1 MSSELTSS
9 SAQTY
14 WRNFLILWCHVACFS
29 SWASKGI
36 AHFASC
42 VGKLME
48 RLSQASV
55 ATRWAQVDVMAF
67 LDGNELQLVWKLW
80 MFLTALHLWWAGSR
94 CDFDLAGRNGPGIHS
109 FFLVEV
115 ALMFQTMIGS
125 FEMDEVDAWRWTFQ
139 KKTASVESD
148 FESFIAKLHEDMEE
162 TLPDMIDK
170 VKRCCWMDRLQNYR
184 LVTAAASLGQE
195 CRWTKP
201 CHAQS
206 GSRWWW

>member
-1 MSSELTSS
+1 
-9 SAQTY
+9 
-14 WRNFLILWCHVACFS
+14 
-29 SWASKGI
+29 
-36 AHFASC
+36 
-42 VGKLME
+42 ME

-125 FEMDEVDAWRWTFQ
+125 FEMDEVDAWRWTFHPWNPILNLSLPNSM
-139 KKTASVESD
+139 KTWRR
-148 FESFIAKLHEDMEE
+148 
-162 TLPDMIDK
+162 
-170 VKRCCWMDRLQNYR
+170 RCL
-184 LVTAAASLGQE
+184 T
-195 CRWTKP
+195 
-201 CHAQS
+201 
-206 GSRWWW
+206 